1 MRFVLVAAS
10 VALLAACASQPPAK
24 PATVAQASPPAS
36 SQTSTAHPSTPAN
49 AAQGDKF
56 ATIDATNL
64 VEAQKAGYK
73 VVNDKGAP
81 LLCRRDHPTGT
92 RLKEVTTCL
101 TLEEWRSA
109 NRNARDAMDK
119 PMYNNP
125 SER

>member
-10 VALLAACASQPPAK
+10 VALLAGCASQPPAK
-24 PATVAQASPPAS
+24 PAPAAQTNPG
-36 SQTSTAHPSTPAN
+36 N
-49 AAQGDKF
+49 AQGDKF
-56 ATIDATNL
+56 ARIDAANL
-64 VEAQKAGYK
+64 VEVQKAGYK

-92 RLKEVTTCL
+92 RLKEQTTCL

-109 NRNARDAMDK
+109 NRNARDALDK

>member
-24 PATVAQASPPAS
+24 PAPAVQA
-36 SQTSTAHPSTPAN
+36 TPST
-49 AAQGDKF
+49 AQGDPF
-56 ATIDATNL
+56 ATIDAANL

-73 VVNDKGAP
+73 VVNEKGAP

-92 RLKEVTTCL
+92 RLKEQTTCL

-109 NRNARDAMDK
+109 NRNAREALDK

>member
-24 PATVAQASPPAS
+24 PAPVAQATPPAS
-36 SQTSTAHPSTPAN
+36 AQTSTAGT
-49 AAQGDKF
+49 AQGDKF
-56 ATIDATNL
+56 ARIDAENL

-101 TLEEWRSA
+101 TLEDWRSA
-109 NRNARDAMDK
+109 NRNARDALEK
-119 PMYNNP
+119 PVYNNP